1 MDERKSCRCGDSMSL
16 RFQLLDCQ
24 CVNSRLETFGLYS
37 LEVLLLGLAGFDHI
51 GSRVSRMSFSGSKSG
66 SSRDRSR
73 SKRAILIISMVTSF
87 CFFFAL
93 KIIQVAR
100 AVCPASAS
108 ELMQEAAVIRLKQ
121 WLHTF
126 DPVEKCTFIASCGN
140 CGCQVRVWFHGHPLS
155 VLTQQCPDLEIFEN
169 NYLPQWHKCLCK
181 QCHFC
186 GNQHS
191 TGTCDRCGSRS
202 SSRTHLVWPEALATT
217 GMEPQ
222 HHQDRVIEAWDVIPS
237 TVSPMGSSIS
247 CSRHG
252 TLSSTGAF
260 FHACASWK
268 AEVVDV
274 ASPWPQ
280 WDPVNWASHLQTP
293 QEVGLPMN
301 PFPEPVQ

>member
-1 MDERKSCRCGDSMSL
+1 
-16 RFQLLDCQ
+16 
-24 CVNSRLETFGLYS
+24 
-37 LEVLLLGLAGFDHI
+37 
-51 GSRVSRMSFSGSKSG
+51 
-66 SSRDRSR
+66 
-73 SKRAILIISMVTSF
+73 
-87 CFFFAL
+87 
-93 KIIQVAR
+93 
-100 AVCPASAS
+100 
-108 ELMQEAAVIRLKQ
+108 MQEAAIIRLEQ
-121 WLHTF
+121 WLRTF

-140 CGCQVRVWFHGHPLS
+140 CGCQVRVRFHGHPLS
-155 VLTQQCPDLEIFEN
+155 VLTRQCPDLEIFEK

-191 TGTCDRCGSRS
+191 TKTCDRCGSRS

-237 TVSPMGSSIS
+237 TVSPIGSSLS

-260 FHACASWK
+260 FHACASWN

-293 QEVGLPMN
+293 QDVGLPIN
-301 PFPEPVQ
+301 SFPESVQ